1 MWVSVEPTAGG
12 ASAEVDGIFD
22 DPHGLKAVEEIGEDN
37 ITYESDYPHSDST
50 WPRTRQIAEEQMA
63 SLTDA
68 QRRKIVRGNAIKL
81 FGLDFV
87 A

>member
-1 MWVSVEPTAGG
+1 
-12 ASAEVDGIFD
+12 
-22 DPHGLKAVEEIGEDN
+22 
-37 ITYESDYPHSDST
+37 
-50 WPRTRQIAEEQMA
+50 MA
-63 SLTDA
+63 DLTDA

>member
-1 MWVSVEPTAGG
+1 
-12 ASAEVDGIFD
+12 
-22 DPHGLKAVEEIGEDN
+22 
-37 ITYESDYPHSDST
+37 
-50 WPRTRQIAEEQMA
+50 MA